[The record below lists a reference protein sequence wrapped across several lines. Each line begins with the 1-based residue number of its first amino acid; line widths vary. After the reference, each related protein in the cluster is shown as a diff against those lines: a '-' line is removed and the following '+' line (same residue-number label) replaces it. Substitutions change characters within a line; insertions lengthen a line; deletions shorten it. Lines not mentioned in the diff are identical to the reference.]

1 MTSPAS
7 LSRRRAL
14 SSAAA
19 LLLAGCGGLSR
30 PAPMKSTYVLE
41 PSRPAPSSTPPRPAT
56 LKIVPFNVAG
66 PFRARSL
73 VYRETDLKYE
83 ADFYNEFLIVPSAML
98 GEATA
103 NWLAAA
109 GVYRTVL
116 PPSGN
121 PEGDVWLEA
130 FVSELYGDFRDGAK
144 PAGVLAIKFFVSDAT
159 AGAGAF
165 LWTGELRA
173 RRDVQLRS
181 ADALVAGLNAALGDV
196 LEQLAAALRGLPAK

>member
-1 MTSPAS
+1 MTPPAS

-19 LLLAGCGGLSR
+19 LLLAGCGLSQ
-30 PAPMKSTYVLE
+30 PAPIKSTYVLE
-41 PSRPAPSSTPPRPAT
+41 PPRPAAAGTAPRPAT
-56 LKIVPFNVAG
+56 LKVAG

-73 VYRETDLKYE
+73 VYRESDLKYE
-83 ADFYNEFLIVPSAML
+83 ADFYNEFLIAPSGML

-121 PEGDVWLEA
+121 PEGDGLLEA
-130 FVSELYGDFRDGAK
+130 FVSELYGDFRDAAK
-144 PAGVLAIKFFVSDAT
+144 PAAVLAIKFFVSDAN

-165 LWTGELRA
+165 LWTGELKA
-173 RRDVQLRS
+173 RREVPSRS